1 MNLLSGNLTAVD
13 PLVSALGTLNKSIS
27 FFAAI
32 SLVGVLLSLSFLLLE
47 REGELQESALRL
59 RNIGRVLAGVWF
71 LTSGFQIILTL
82 ANILG
87 TSLGSALEPT
97 TLSSFVRQIDLGRF
111 LAFQTLL
118 AGVVFICLGFIRRVL
133 PATILLGIS
142 LLALVAPVFQSHSAA
157 SGSHS
162 LAIGSLVVHVVALS
176 LWVGGVFALVLL
188 NDVDRKVALPRFS
201 QLALWAAIA
210 VVGSG
215 LINAWTRLNFAS
227 AWSSSYARIVIAK
240 SLLTLILLAIGYRNR
255 KSLAKSDKT
264 GWNLLSRV
272 ILVEALIMGA
282 VVALGSWL
290 SGTRPPVGEEQP
302 FSAALSIV
310 GYPTPEAP
318 NLMRI
323 LTLYNP
329 DALIIGVLIIIVALY
344 IKGVVILKKR
354 GDSWPVGRTIS
365 FALGV
370 AVLDFATSGGLGVYA
385 LFSFEYHMIAHMVI
399 GMVAPIG
406 LVLGAPITLALR
418 TLPQGRTPEE
428 RGVRGMLIALLH
440 SRYSIVLTNPITALA
455 LFDGSLFVLYFTDLF
470 GNLMQS
476 HAGHLFMNVHFLLA
490 GYLFFY
496 VIIGIDPNPRKIPH
510 LFRIVILFAAM
521 SIHAFFAI
529 ALLSTTTLIDKG
541 FYGSLNTP
549 WLGDLL
555 ADQHAAGSI
564 AWGMGEVPIILA
576 LIATFIQW
584 MRDDSREA
592 KRIDRNEARMAA
604 TGEPDELAQYNK
616 YLSQLQSRDKRE
628 GGS

>member
-32 SLVGVLLSLSFLLLE
+32 SLVGVLLSLSFFLLE

-71 LTSGFQIILTL
+71 LTSAFHIILTL

-87 TSLGSALEPT
+87 TSLSSALELT

-118 AGVVFICLGFIRRVL
+118 AGVIFICLGFIRRVL

-162 LAIGSLVVHVVALS
+162 LAIGSLVVHVIALS

-188 NDVDRKVALPRFS
+188 KDADRKVALPRFS

-210 VVGSG
+210 VVASG

-290 SGTRPPVGEEQP
+290 SGTRPPVGEEEP

-323 LTLYNP
+323 VTLYNP
-329 DALIIGVLIIIVALY
+329 DALIIGVLITIVALY

-476 HAGHLFMNVHFLLA
+476 HAGHLFMNLHFLLA

-496 VIIGIDPNPRKIPH
+496 VIIGIDPNPKKIPH

-529 ALLSTTTLIDKG
+529 ALLATTTLIDKG

-549 WLGDLL
+549 WLGNLL